1 MIVGCS
7 LKSGPYRRNLT
18 APARVSYQ
26 STISR
31 QRNRWYLDD
40 MIVYVVDDDSSIRQA
55 LSSLL
60 RSVGLKVETF
70 GSAHEFLRAPR
81 ADMPSCLVLDV
92 RLPDG
97 SGLDLPDELRNL
109 DVPLPIIYITGHGT
123 IPMTVRAMKSGALE
137 FLTKPFRDQDLLA
150 AINVAL
156 DRDRLARAER
166 GELADARR
174 RVERLTP
181 REREV
186 LGLVVAGKM
195 NKQIA
200 AELGT
205 AEQTVKQHR
214 GRVMRKLQVD
224 SVADLVRLV
233 ERASG
238 QAGAYATPA
247 HAT

>member
-1 MIVGCS
+1 
-7 LKSGPYRRNLT
+7 
-18 APARVSYQ
+18 
-26 STISR
+26 
-31 QRNRWYLDD
+31 
-40 MIVYVVDDDSSIRQA
+40 MIVYVVDDDASIREA

-60 RSVGLKVETF
+60 RSVGLRVETF
-70 GSAHEFLRAPR
+70 GTAQEFLRAPR
-81 ADMPSCLVLDV
+81 ADVPGCLVLDV
-92 RLPDG
+92 RLPDF

-109 DVPLPIIYITGHGT
+109 DIPIPVIYITGHGT
-123 IPMTVRAMKSGALE
+123 IPMTVQAMKSGALE
-137 FLTKPFRDQDLLA
+137 FLTKPFRDDDLLN
-150 AINVAL
+150 AIHVAFE
-156 DRDRLARAER
+156 RDRLARAER
-166 GELADARR
+166 AELIEARR

-186 LGLVVAGKM
+186 LDLVVVGKM

-214 GRVMRKLQVD
+214 GRVMRKLEVD

-238 QAGAYATPA
+238 QGGPHVVSA
-247 HAT
+247 HGS